1 MTSVT
6 RRRVGWGS
14 LAALIIG
21 LLVWQIINAGGGTPD
36 PTGPNTHLGHLAV
49 VLDSGVLVLR
59 EGLETILVLAVLTAS
74 MRGANRTYRKP
85 LSAGAALGFG
95 VAVITWFAAITITSA
110 VGPSS
115 LDLQAATGLLAIAVL
130 LVVMNWFFH
139 RVYWTGWISHHN
151 KKRQQLVGDAG
162 SVSAQRTM
170 LGLALLG
177 FTSVYREGFE
187 LVLFLQNLRLRYGSG
202 VVLEGVAI
210 GLVFVAVIGYATF
223 GLQRRLPYKRM
234 LVATGI
240 LLGAV
245 LLVMVGES
253 VQELQQ
259 AGWIDTT
266 SLHIALPGW
275 MGLWF
280 SIFPNVQTIAAQ
292 AIAAVLVIG
301 SYFLAEE
308 IRVRR
313 PRRRGGSAAV
323 RPSAPPSRP
332 VLHHGSQ

>member
-1 MTSVT
+1 MVGVT
-6 RRRVGWGS
+6 RKRVGWGS
-14 LAALIIG
+14 LAILVVG
-21 LLVWQIINAGGGTPD
+21 LLVWQLVNAGGGTPD
-36 PTGPNTHLGHLAV
+36 PTDPSTHLGHLAV
-49 VLDSGVLVLR
+49 VLDSGILVLR
-59 EGLETILVLAVLTAS
+59 EGLETILVLAVLSAS
-74 MRGANRTYRKP
+74 MRGANGTYRKP
-85 LSAGAALGFG
+85 LSAGAAVGFG
-95 VAVITWFAAITITSA
+95 AAVITWFAAIAITSA

-139 RVYWTGWISHHN
+139 RVYWTGWIAHHN
-151 KKRQQLVGDAG
+151 RKRQQLVGGAG
-162 SVSAQRTM
+162 SVSAQRTL
-170 LGLALLG
+170 LGLGLLG

-187 LVLFLQNLRLRYGSG
+187 VVLFLQNLRLRYGSG

-210 GLVFVAVIGYATF
+210 GLVFVAMIGYLTF

-259 AGWIDTT
+259 AGWIGTT
-266 SLHIALPGW
+266 PLHIAMPGW

-280 SIFPNVQTIAAQ
+280 SIFPNIQTIAAQ

-308 IRVRR
+308 MRVRR
-313 PRRRGGSAAV
+313 PRRRGGSVAV
-323 RPSAPPSRP
+323 RPNAPPARP
-332 VLHHGSQ
+332 VLHQGS